1 MLSRSE
7 LREVYD
13 RVGTWQDA
21 QSFYEAPAVERMI
34 RQGAFAR
41 ASSILEIG
49 CGTGHLA
56 ARLLRHECPP
66 NTRYRAIE
74 LSSGMAGIARRRL
87 QPFAHRATV
96 HVTGGA
102 PPLATERGP
111 LADASTD
118 RTVSAYVLDLMPKSD
133 VDALLEECRR
143 VLRPAGRLCICGL
156 APGATWGTKAVTR
169 LWRAVHRA
177 APRLVGGCRPLSV
190 APRLDRAAWT
200 VLHRSLVSAWGI
212 ASEVLVA
219 RPRED

>member
-13 RVGTWQDA
+13 RVGTWQDTQA
-21 QSFYEAPAVERMI
+21 FYEAPAVERLI
-34 RQGAFAR
+34 RHGSFGDAT
-41 ASSILEIG
+41 SILEIG

-66 NTRYRAIE
+66 STRYQAIE
-74 LSSGMAGIARRRL
+74 LSPGMADIARRRL
-87 QPFAHRATV
+87 QPFVHRATV

-111 LADASTD
+111 LGDASAD
-118 RTVSAYVLDLMPKSD
+118 RIVSAYVLDLMPMSD
-133 VDALLEECRR
+133 VDALLVACRR

-156 APGATWGTKAVTR
+156 APGATWGTKAVSR

-219 RPRED
+219 KPRED